1 MNGLV
6 LVGVAV
12 GFVLL
17 RIEAFVEET
26 EWEILATLVC
36 LGWLFFIKDVP

>member
-1 MNGLV
+1 MAAKCSAADEIFRIATIMNGLV

-17 RIEAFVEET
+17 RIEAFVEEA
-26 EWEILATLVC
+26 E
-36 LGWLFFIKDVP
+36 